1 MLFGIFALVFGL
13 RLYFK
18 TENGRFAK
26 DSFLL
31 RLPVFGPL
39 FIKAAMSRFSSILA
53 ILISSGIPIMN
64 AMTILSETIGNSAIS
79 RAFNSIRDQMEE
91 GKGIAGPLT
100 NAKFF
105 TPMVVNMVAIGEES
119 GNLEGMLREI
129 TVHYDEEVEHAV
141 KGLSDLI
148 APVLTVALAV
158 VVGFFALA
166 IFLPMWDLTK
176 MASDS
181 EGWSVVLK

>member
-1 MLFGIFALVFGL
+1 MDPNGRFHDLT
-13 RLYFK
+13 LYR
-18 TENGRFAK
+18 TENGKYVK

-53 ILISSGIPIMN
+53 ILLSSGLPIMN
-64 AMTILSETIGNSAIS
+64 AMTLLSETIGNSAIS
-79 RAFNSIRDQMEE
+79 RVFTSIKEQMEE
-91 GKGIAGPLT
+91 GKGIARPLT

-105 TPMVVNMVAIGEES
+105 TPMVVNMIAIGEES

-129 TVHYDEEVEHAV
+129 STHYDEEVEHSV
-141 KGLSDLI
+141 KELADLI
-148 APVLTVALAV
+148 APVLIVALAG

-166 IFLPMWDLTK
+166 IFMPMWDLTK
-176 MASDS
+176 MATH
-181 EGWSVVLK
+181 